1 MAAARDEFLQ
11 DVRDYVEA
19 GERLREGI
27 AAFNAMNTAA
37 LEDLEGGM
45 TLTESFDRR
54 DSAAWSRQ
62 VTGLLDEFEAC
73 RRKTRLSAA
82 QALQDEGQTTR
93 SIASAFGTTRQ
104 WAERI
109 LRGAPPKEQNGAG

>member
-45 TLTESFDRR
+45 TLTESF
-54 DSAAWSRQ
+54 
-62 VTGLLDEFEAC
+62 
-73 RRKTRLSAA
+73 A